1 MPLNPP
7 TPSTPAPLAGTL
19 KTLLLRGLLAGLI
32 AGLLAATVGYFV
44 GEPKVDAAIA
54 IEEANAATEGS
65 HHAPGEPT
73 AGHSHGDEGHSHGDE
88 EEALVSRTGQKF
100 GQFLAL
106 GLSGLAFGAIFASV
120 AHFARRHTALSGPK
134 LAIGLGVAGWAAIVA
149 VPFFKYPANP
159 PAVGDP
165 ETINDRT
172 LLWVASVLLG
182 LAAVGAGVYVYKL
195 LRGQLDTVRLIAG
208 VAAFAL
214 ITTLGYVL
222 LPGVDEVSADFPPS
236 LLWQFRVASLA
247 VSATLWAALGLG
259 FAALTEFAGRSTRVR
274 SEVATAG

>member
-1 MPLNPP
+1 MPLNQSAP
-7 TPSTPAPLAGTL
+7 PAPPAAVPLGGSL

-54 IEEANAATEGS
+54 IEEANAATQES
-65 HHAPGEPT
+65 HHGSAEP
-73 AGHSHGDEGHSHGDE
+73 ASGHSHGDE
-88 EEALVSRTGQKF
+88 EEPLISRSGQKF

-120 AHFARRHTALSGPK
+120 AHFARRHTDLSGPK
-134 LAIGLGVAGWAAIVA
+134 LAIGLGLAGWAAIVA

-182 LAAVGAGVYVYKL
+182 LAAVGAAVYAHKL

-208 VAAFAL
+208 AAAFVL
-214 ITTLGYVL
+214 ITALGYVL
-222 LPGVDEVSADFPPS
+222 LPGIDEVSADFPPS
-236 LLWQFRVASLA
+236 LLWQFRIASLA

-259 FAALTEFAGRSTRVR
+259 FAALTEFAQRTGTPVR
-274 SEVATAG
+274 GAVATAG

>member
-1 MPLNPP
+1 MNPP
-7 TPSTPAPLAGTL
+7 TTTPVPLAGTL

-54 IEEANAATEGS
+54 IEEANAATEES
-65 HHAPGEPT
+65 HHTPEEPAT
-73 AGHSHGDEGHSHGDE
+73 GHSHGDE
-88 EEALVSRTGQKF
+88 EEPLVSRPGQKF

-208 VAAFAL
+208 VAVFVL

-259 FAALTEFAGRSTRVR
+259 FAALTEFAGRNTQAR